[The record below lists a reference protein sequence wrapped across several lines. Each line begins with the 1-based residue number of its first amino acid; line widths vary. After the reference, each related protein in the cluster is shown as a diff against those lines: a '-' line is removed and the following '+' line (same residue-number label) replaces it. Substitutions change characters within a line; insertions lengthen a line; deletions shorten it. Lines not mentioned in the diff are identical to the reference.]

1 MQEREC
7 DDKEAKNKKDDEYKS
22 HVSASFKL
30 IVISIKRDLYFVKI
44 RRVRYT
50 KGDNEK
56 ECRNEIN
63 TIACKGN
70 EL

>member
-1 MQEREC
+1 MELMDIGNGPGIEF
-7 DDKEAKNKKDDEYKS
+7 
-22 HVSASFKL
+22 SFKL

-56 ECRNEIN
+56 ECRDEVNI
-63 TIACKGN
+63 IACKGN

>member
-1 MQEREC
+1 MAMELMDIIKAPGIQF
-7 DDKEAKNKKDDEYKS
+7 
-22 HVSASFKL
+22 SFKL
-30 IVISIKRDLYFVKI
+30 IVISINRSLCFVKI

-56 ECRNEIN
+56 ECRDEIN

>member
-1 MQEREC
+1 MELMDIGNGPGIEF
-7 DDKEAKNKKDDEYKS
+7 
-22 HVSASFKL
+22 SFEL
-30 IVISIKRDLYFVKI
+30 IVFSINCSLCFVKI
-44 RRVRYT
+44 RRGGYT

-56 ECRNEIN
+56 ECRDEIN

>member
-1 MQEREC
+1 MELMI
-7 DDKEAKNKKDDEYKS
+7 
-22 HVSASFKL
+22 SANTPGIEFSFKL
-30 IVISIKRDLYFVKI
+30 IIISIKRDLYFVKI

-56 ECRNEIN
+56 ECQDEIN

>member
-1 MQEREC
+1 MDIGNRPGIEF
-7 DDKEAKNKKDDEYKS
+7 
-22 HVSASFKL
+22 SFKL

-44 RRVRYT
+44 RRVGYT

-56 ECRNEIN
+56 ECQDEIN

>member
-1 MQEREC
+1 MDIGNGPGIEF
-7 DDKEAKNKKDDEYKS
+7 
-22 HVSASFKL
+22 SFKL
-30 IVISIKRDLYFVKI
+30 IVISINCSLCFVKI
-44 RRVRYT
+44 RRVGYT

-56 ECRNEIN
+56 ECRDEIN